1 MFSQPS
7 IIELE
12 DLIQAIKREQSLD
25 FKDYCELAMYRQF
38 KRLLKNKQTDALSV
52 INRVGDFAF
61 YDEIINSI
69 IIDQT
74 EFFRDPTFW
83 VILKTE
89 LLPSLLQTKSSI
101 DVWVPSTSSGEEL
114 YSLLI
119 VLDEL
124 NALDKVNIVGS
135 EIHSAK
141 FTVVKNGL
149 YGFKK
154 VAIGKKNYER
164 YSETQKEIPYLTD
177 TGGRFKMDNSLLKN
191 VDFKKN
197 RLGQDSSPGEFDFI
211 LCRNVLLSQ
220 SLKLANKSYRILTD
234 SLKPGGY
241 IALGNKEKFQSA
253 YYESKFSLFNQEERI
268 YQKK

>member
-12 DLIQAIKREQSLD
+12 TLINSIKREQSLD
-25 FKDYCELAMYRQF
+25 LKDYCELAMYRQF

-52 INRVGDFAF
+52 TNRVGDFAF
-61 YDEIINSI
+61 YDELVNNL

-83 VILKTE
+83 LILKTE
-89 LLPSLLQTKSSI
+89 LLPKLLNQKSSL

-114 YSLLI
+114 YSFLI
-119 VLDEL
+119 VLHEL
-124 NALDKVNIVGS
+124 NAIDRVNILGS
-135 EIHSAK
+135 EIHNAK

-154 VAIGKKNYER
+154 VSIGKKNYER
-164 YSETQKEIPYLTD
+164 YSGEPKEIPFLSD
-177 TGGRFKMDNSLLKN
+177 NGARFKMDNCLLKN
-191 VDFKKN
+191 VEFRKN
-197 RLGQDSSPGEFDFI
+197 RLGIDTAPGKFDLI
-211 LCRNVLLSQ
+211 LCRNTLLNQ
-220 SLKLANKSYRILTD
+220 TLKLANKSYRILTD
-234 SLKPGGY
+234 SLKEGGY

-253 YYESKFSLFNQEERI
+253 YYESKYSVFNEEERI
-268 YQKK
+268 FQKK

>member
-38 KRLLKNKQTDALSV
+38 KRLLKNKQTDASSI

-61 YDEIINSI
+61 YDELVNNL

-83 VILKTE
+83 IILKKE
-89 LLPSLLQTKSSI
+89 LLPKLLEAQSSI
-101 DVWVPSTSSGEEL
+101 DIWVPSTSSGEEL

-119 VLDEL
+119 VLHEI
-124 NALDKVNIVGS
+124 NALDKVRIIGS
-135 EIHSAK
+135 EIHNAK

-154 VAIGKKNYER
+154 VAIGRRNYER
-164 YSETQKEIPYLTD
+164 YSEASGEIPFLTD
-177 TGGRFKMDNSLLKN
+177 TGGRFKMDNSLLRN
-191 VDFKKN
+191 VEFKKN
-197 RLGQDSSPGEFDFI
+197 RLGQDSAPGQFDFI

-241 IALGNKEKFQSA
+241 IALGNREKFQSA
-253 YYESKFSLFNQEERI
+253 YYESKFSFFNEEERV
-268 YQKK
+268 YQKR

>member
-7 IIELE
+7 ILELE
-12 DLIQAIKREQSLD
+12 NLISAIKTEQSLD
-25 FKDYCELAMYRQF
+25 LKDYCELAMYRQF
-38 KRLLKNKQTDALSV
+38 KRLLKNKQTDASSI

-61 YDEIINSI
+61 YDELVNSM

-83 VILKTE
+83 SELKTKLFPKMLAE
-89 LLPSLLQTKSSI
+89 KPNLTI
-101 DVWVPSTSSGEEL
+101 WIPSTSSGEEL

-119 VLDEL
+119 VLHEL
-124 NALDKVNIVGS
+124 NALDKVKIIGS
-135 EIHSAK
+135 EIHKAK

-164 YSETQKEIPYLTD
+164 YCGQAKDIPFLTD
-177 TGGRFKMDNSLLKN
+177 MGGRFKMDNSILANVEFQKN
-191 VDFKKN
+191 K
-197 RLGQDSSPGEFDFI
+197 LGYDTPPGQFDFI
-211 LCRNVLLSQ
+211 LCRNVILSQ

-234 SLKPGGY
+234 SLKAGGY
-241 IALGNKEKFQSA
+241 IALGNREKFQSA
-253 YYESKFSLFNQEERI
+253 YYESKFTFYNEAERI
-268 YQKK
+268 YKKK

>member
-12 DLIQAIKREQSLD
+12 DLLLAIKREQSLD
-25 FKDYCELAMYRQF
+25 FTDYCELAMYRQF
-38 KRLLKNKQTDALSV
+38 KRLLKNKQTDASSI

-61 YDEIINSI
+61 YDELVNSL

-83 VILKTE
+83 IILKKN
-89 LLPSLLQTKSSI
+89 LLPQLLQAKSVI
-101 DVWVPSTSSGEEL
+101 DIWVPSTSSGEEL

-124 NALDKVNIVGS
+124 NAIDKVRIVGS
-135 EIHSAK
+135 EIHDAK
-141 FTVVKNGL
+141 FAVVKNGL
-149 YGFKK
+149 FGFKK

-164 YSETQKEIPYLTD
+164 YSGSVGDIPYLTD
-177 TGGRFKMDNSLLKN
+177 TGGCFKMDNSLLRN
-191 VDFKKN
+191 VEFKKN
-197 RLGQDSSPGEFDFI
+197 RLGLDSAPGEFDFI

-220 SLKLANKSYRILTD
+220 TLKLTNKSYRILTD

-253 YYESKFSLFNQEERI
+253 YYESKFSFFNEEERV